1 MPMSKKFVLDV
12 KENEEG
18 ELYIVLPD
26 DVLDELGWVEGDEL
40 DYQYDESNESILI
53 TKVEE

>member
-1 MPMSKKFVLDV
+1 MSKKFVLDV